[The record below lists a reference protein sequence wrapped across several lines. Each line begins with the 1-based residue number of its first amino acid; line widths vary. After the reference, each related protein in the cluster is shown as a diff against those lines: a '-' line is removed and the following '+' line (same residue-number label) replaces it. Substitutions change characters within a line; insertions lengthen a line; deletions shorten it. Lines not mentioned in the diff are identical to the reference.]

1 MCGKNGAHGP
11 NVQHRVERD
20 STFELGLA
28 VNQLLRETIHVMEIL
43 QSPESAL
50 QLSVQVMIFLVVDL
64 NLHFTFICCPLFAL
78 FFQLLFIISVFFSWQ
93 HYVAGLGP
101 VDPMHIHLWARQRI
115 QGSRL
120 QSGDSWRQ

>member
-1 MCGKNGAHGP
+1 MCGKNGARGL
-11 NVQHRVERD
+11 NVQHLVGRD

-64 NLHFTFICCPLFAL
+64 NLHIYLLSFLCTFLSIVVHNFR
-78 FFQLLFIISVFFSWQ
+78 FFFSWQ

-101 VDPMHIHLWARQRI
+101 VDPMHSKLWAGQRI
-115 QGSRL
+115 QGSRV